1 MLWYRVQSTM
11 FVSKYNVVEVKV
23 SNNELFKKSTMILK
37 LYFVSQA
44 HTKKSLLSAQTPQSV
59 YP

>member
-23 SNNELFKKSTMILK
+23 SNNELFK
-37 LYFVSQA
+37 
-44 HTKKSLLSAQTPQSV
+44 
-59 YP
+59 